1 MRYERSVTIYAD
13 APIIKRFQ
21 ANETSIS
28 IAQGKIS
35 ALISES
41 EWIELQN
48 SSKTMYSQLASAVLE
63 LDALTLNFSDMTAK
77 YNGLSD
83 QFTDLDSK
91 VAEYK
96 IGIDG
101 ISSNLTS
108 VQQSLQNNY
117 STTIETN
124 AAIKASIDELSSLIS
139 KDYVTNSEFGSLTI
153 GSVNML
159 RNSDF
164 AQQSRYWTAQGITVQ
179 YGSDTTVGTYA
190 RISSTAAG
198 STDHRLYQ
206 TTESFSHESNV
217 EYTLSFWA
225 KASVNTDIKAGHIN
239 QLSTFGIGTDWK
251 RYNAT
256 YKVGST
262 GSFTV
267 YPISSN
273 VTLYITKIKIEK
285 GSKLTDWTPAPADIN
300 ELIGIEGDS
309 AVSESNKYTNNKLTA
324 YSTTSQVNSAI
335 NQKADEITTSV
346 SATYATKASVTD
358 VKEEAINSANS
369 NTANLLKSY
378 STTAQMNS
386 AISQKANEI
395 TTSVSETYATKTSV
409 TTAKNEAITAAQG
422 YADDAEEAANSH
434 TDNLLKSY
442 STTTQMNSAISQKAD
457 EITATV
463 AKTYMTQA
471 DFNNM
476 KLGGRNLIRNSTGL
490 LGTLNW
496 ENRFLDYSLLTK
508 DGDALLRKS
517 GQLLIFKRNI
527 SGSAATI
534 SAVTNN
540 SYPTQQHSAFSL
552 GNTTT
557 GEKYVYSARFSLKAS
572 TTYTMSGYV
581 YVSAGAKGI
590 DILVLGD
597 YSITDLNS
605 QYVTYDKAYSI
616 LTYTTTGQWYYF
628 TKTFTTDASTK
639 SGIVRVDHNGVSSS
653 GSTAKILFGNLKL
666 EESNGKTTDWT
677 PAPEDNADNAAA
689 YTDAKLQNYSTTQ
702 QVNSMIS
709 QKADE
714 ITLSVSENYA
724 TKASVTTAEQN
735 AVNAANANTRDLL
748 TNYSTTTQ
756 MNSAINQKADEIST
770 SVSTTYATKT
780 SVTTAQNN
788 AINTAKNYT
797 DSANADTLE
806 TAQNY
811 TDTAKTDTLKTAQ
824 DYANTAKSD
833 AMKAAQGYADNAE
846 AAANANTANLLK
858 SYSTT
863 TQMNSAINQKADEI
877 STSVSETYLTQAT
890 FNEMKLGTRNL
901 IRNSTGLL
909 GVQGWT
915 NNFKDYTLV
924 TKQNKTL
931 LRKGGQAL
939 LFKKNTA
946 SSLATLAATGN
957 AGYPTFQQTALQLSN
972 STTGEKYIY
981 SSRFA
986 LKPSTTY
993 TMSGYVY
1000 VSSGAKGVDVFVLAS
1015 NSITDLSSQYVTYD
1029 NAYSI
1034 LTCTTTNQWY
1044 YFKKTFTT
1052 GASVKSGIV
1061 RIDHNGVNTA
1071 GTFAPIRY
1079 GNLKLEESNDKV
1091 TDWTPAPEDDT
1102 DYTDGKLKAYST
1114 TVEMQSAINQK
1125 ANEISMT
1132 VSQTYTTVKEFDDY
1146 KNTADVQYTTISS
1159 KYTQLADKFT
1169 WVVSGG
1175 TSSSNFTITSRLAE
1189 LVANDINLHGRVTFS
1204 GLDSSA
1210 QGKIN
1215 TAQSTANSAQS
1226 TANSIQNTINSNKSK
1241 WDNAASWTSSNGS
1254 NMTNL
1259 RNMVLKWTDNAVST
1273 TTQINGGWIK
1283 TNTITADKIA
1293 ANAIVSSKIAAGAI
1307 TADKINVSSLESIS
1321 ARIGG
1326 WTISGNNLMD
1336 DKTNFMVRIAAPT
1349 EYGGDGNG
1357 NADVLVVKD
1366 KTNGTFPLVI
1376 SSNGQVLATRCKF
1389 EGGTIGGWK
1398 ITGTEIYCDAGS
1410 NSCGIAKY
1418 GTSLAFWAGATY
1430 ANRNGAKFRVAHNGE
1445 TIIDEYLHYSPS
1457 GWSTPDGIVNFSVGG
1472 WQIKKGSW
1480 DGYPTAIYWD
1490 TEGTQKNGIATD
1502 GPWVIWGG
1510 WNGGPSVNT
1519 DNYKFV
1525 VTAEG
1530 VCKAMSWV
1538 TGSRL
1543 EWKENIEQYNHS
1555 ALAEVMKSDV
1565 YYYDLKNA
1573 SKTWKQNRHIGFV
1586 IGDGYSV
1593 SEEILNGDKGA
1604 IDMYSA
1610 LAIAYKAIQ
1619 EQQQEIE
1626 MLKNKLQQS

>member
-770 SVSTTYATKT
+770 SVS
-780 SVTTAQNN
+780 
-788 AINTAKNYT
+788 
-797 DSANADTLE
+797 
-806 TAQNY
+806 
-811 TDTAKTDTLKTAQ
+811 
-824 DYANTAKSD
+824 
-833 AMKAAQGYADNAE
+833 
-846 AAANANTANLLK
+846 
-858 SYSTT
+858 
-863 TQMNSAINQKADEI
+863 
-877 STSVSETYLTQAT
+877 ETYLTQAT

-1226 TANSIQNTINSNKSK
+1226 TANSVQSTVNSNKSK

-1357 NADVLVVKD
+1357 NADVLVVRD
-1366 KTNGTFPLVI
+1366 KTNDTYPLVI

-1398 ITGTEIYCDAGS
+1398 ITSTDIYNDNGASSAGIGKAGT
-1410 NSCGIAKY
+1410 
-1418 GTSLAFWAGATY
+1418 TFAFWAGATY
-1430 ANRNGAKFRVAHNGE
+1430 ANRNDPYIAIGHAGEFYLKDYLTYLPNGMSYDPKVKM
-1445 TIIDEYLHYSPS
+1445 TM
-1457 GWSTPDGIVNFSVGG
+1457 GG
-1472 WQIKKGSW
+1472 WQIKTGTNAW
-1480 DGYPTAIYWD
+1480 GYDHFEYWD
-1490 TEGTQKNGIATD
+1490 TIETQENGICAH
-1502 GPWVIWGG
+1502 GPWVVWGG
-1510 WNGGPSVNT
+1510 WNGGPSVNVE
-1519 DNYKFV
+1519 NYKFV
-1525 VTAEG
+1525 VTDQG

-1538 TGSRL
+1538 TGSRA
-1543 EWKENIEQYNHS
+1543 EWKENIVPYHKS
-1555 ALAEVMKSDV
+1555 ALQEIMNSDV
-1565 YYYDLKNA
+1565 YYYNLKDKGRGA
-1573 SKTWKQNRHIGFV
+1573 WQEGRHIGFV
-1586 IGDGYSV
+1586 IGDQYNV
-1593 SEEILNGDKGA
+1593 SSDILDGSGGS

>member
-1 MRYERSVTIYAD
+1 
-13 APIIKRFQ
+13 
-21 ANETSIS
+21 
-28 IAQGKIS
+28 
-35 ALISES
+35 
-41 EWIELQN
+41 
-48 SSKTMYSQLASAVLE
+48 
-63 LDALTLNFSDMTAK
+63 
-77 YNGLSD
+77 
-83 QFTDLDSK
+83 
-91 VAEYK
+91 
-96 IGIDG
+96 
-101 ISSNLTS
+101 
-108 VQQSLQNNY
+108 
-117 STTIETN
+117 
-124 AAIKASIDELSSLIS
+124 
-139 KDYVTNSEFGSLTI
+139 
-153 GSVNML
+153 
-159 RNSDF
+159 
-164 AQQSRYWTAQGITVQ
+164 
-179 YGSDTTVGTYA
+179 
-190 RISSTAAG
+190 
-198 STDHRLYQ
+198 
-206 TTESFSHESNV
+206 
-217 EYTLSFWA
+217 
-225 KASVNTDIKAGHIN
+225 
-239 QLSTFGIGTDWK
+239 
-251 RYNAT
+251 
-256 YKVGST
+256 
-262 GSFTV
+262 
-267 YPISSN
+267 
-273 VTLYITKIKIEK
+273 
-285 GSKLTDWTPAPADIN
+285 
-300 ELIGIEGDS
+300 
-309 AVSESNKYTNNKLTA
+309 
-324 YSTTSQVNSAI
+324 
-335 NQKADEITTSV
+335 
-346 SATYATKASVTD
+346 
-358 VKEEAINSANS
+358 
-369 NTANLLKSY
+369 
-378 STTAQMNS
+378 
-386 AISQKANEI
+386 
-395 TTSVSETYATKTSV
+395 
-409 TTAKNEAITAAQG
+409 
-422 YADDAEEAANSH
+422 
-434 TDNLLKSY
+434 
-442 STTTQMNSAISQKAD
+442 
-457 EITATV
+457 
-463 AKTYMTQA
+463 
-471 DFNNM
+471 
-476 KLGGRNLIRNSTGL
+476 
-490 LGTLNW
+490 
-496 ENRFLDYSLLTK
+496 
-508 DGDALLRKS
+508 
-517 GQLLIFKRNI
+517 
-527 SGSAATI
+527 
-534 SAVTNN
+534 
-540 SYPTQQHSAFSL
+540 
-552 GNTTT
+552 
-557 GEKYVYSARFSLKAS
+557 
-572 TTYTMSGYV
+572 
-581 YVSAGAKGI
+581 
-590 DILVLGD
+590 
-597 YSITDLNS
+597 
-605 QYVTYDKAYSI
+605 
-616 LTYTTTGQWYYF
+616 
-628 TKTFTTDASTK
+628 
-639 SGIVRVDHNGVSSS
+639 
-653 GSTAKILFGNLKL
+653 
-666 EESNGKTTDWT
+666 
-677 PAPEDNADNAAA
+677 
-689 YTDAKLQNYSTTQ
+689 
-702 QVNSMIS
+702 
-709 QKADE
+709 
-714 ITLSVSENYA
+714 
-724 TKASVTTAEQN
+724 
-735 AVNAANANTRDLL
+735 
-748 TNYSTTTQ
+748 
-756 MNSAINQKADEIST
+756 
-770 SVSTTYATKT
+770 
-780 SVTTAQNN
+780 
-788 AINTAKNYT
+788 
-797 DSANADTLE
+797 
-806 TAQNY
+806 
-811 TDTAKTDTLKTAQ
+811 
-824 DYANTAKSD
+824 
-833 AMKAAQGYADNAE
+833 
-846 AAANANTANLLK
+846 
-858 SYSTT
+858 
-863 TQMNSAINQKADEI
+863 
-877 STSVSETYLTQAT
+877 
-890 FNEMKLGTRNL
+890 MKLGTRNL

-1226 TANSIQNTINSNKSK
+1226 TANSVQSTVNSNKSK

-1389 EGGTIGGWK
+1389 EGGTIGGWT
-1398 ITGTEIYCDAGS
+1398 ITATEIYCDAGS
-1410 NSCGIAKY
+1410 NSCGISKY
-1418 GTSLAFWAGATY
+1418 GTSLAFWAGETV
-1430 ANRNGAKFRVAHNGE
+1430 ANRNNAIFRVWHDGSME
-1445 TIIDEYLHYSPS
+1445 IKGFMRYSKQ
-1457 GWSTPDGIVNFSVGG
+1457 GWDTPDGKVHTSIGG
-1472 WQIKKGSW
+1472 WQIKKASW
-1480 DGYPTAIYWD
+1480 DGYPESIYWD
-1490 TEGTQKNGIATD
+1490 TEGTQKNGIAAD
-1502 GPWVIWGG
+1502 GPWLIWGG

-1604 IDMYSA
+1604 IDMYNA

-1626 MLKNKLQQS
+1626 MLKNKLQQL

>member
-770 SVSTTYATKT
+770 SVS
-780 SVTTAQNN
+780 
-788 AINTAKNYT
+788 
-797 DSANADTLE
+797 
-806 TAQNY
+806 
-811 TDTAKTDTLKTAQ
+811 
-824 DYANTAKSD
+824 
-833 AMKAAQGYADNAE
+833 
-846 AAANANTANLLK
+846 
-858 SYSTT
+858 
-863 TQMNSAINQKADEI
+863 
-877 STSVSETYLTQAT
+877 ETYLTQAT

-1226 TANSIQNTINSNKSK
+1226 TANSVQSTVNSNKSK

-1389 EGGTIGGWK
+1389 DGGTIGGWK
-1398 ITGTEIYCDAGS
+1398 ITSTDIYNDNGASSAGIGKAGT
-1410 NSCGIAKY
+1410 
-1418 GTSLAFWAGATY
+1418 TFAFWAGATY
-1430 ANRNGAKFRVAHNGE
+1430 ANRNDPYIAIGHAGEFFLKDYLTYLPNGMSYDPKVKM
-1445 TIIDEYLHYSPS
+1445 TM
-1457 GWSTPDGIVNFSVGG
+1457 GG
-1472 WQIKKGSW
+1472 WQIKTGTNAW
-1480 DGYPTAIYWD
+1480 GYDHFEYWD
-1490 TEGTQKNGIATD
+1490 TIETQENGICAH
-1502 GPWVIWGG
+1502 GPWVVWGG
-1510 WNGGPSVNT
+1510 WNGGASLDYVN
-1519 DNYKFV
+1519 NYKFV
-1525 VTAEG
+1525 VSDQGNVYAQRFYDNGQQLLPMVIEIIHTTTTGNYCTLSKSGYFLIECNLISNSGAYY
-1530 VCKAMSWV
+1530 V
-1538 TGSRL
+1538 TGINNQTN
-1543 EWKENIEQYNHS
+1543 ENYAVIINGTNNT
-1555 ALAEVMKSDV
+1555 AV
-1565 YYYDLKNA
+1565 DLYVVWCK
-1573 SKTWKQNRHIGFV
+1573 KP
-1586 IGDGYSV
+1586 D
-1593 SEEILNGDKGA
+1593 
-1604 IDMYSA
+1604 
-1610 LAIAYKAIQ
+1610 
-1619 EQQQEIE
+1619 
-1626 MLKNKLQQS
+1626 

>member
-1226 TANSIQNTINSNKSK
+1226 TANSVQSTVNSNKSK

-1366 KTNGTFPLVI
+1366 KTNDTYPLVI

-1398 ITGTEIYCDAGS
+1398 ITGTDIYNDNGASSAGI
-1410 NSCGIAKY
+1410 GKA
-1418 GTSLAFWAGATY
+1418 GTTFAFWAGATY
-1430 ANRNGAKFRVAHNGE
+1430 ANRNDAYIKIGHAGEFYLKDYLTYLPNGMSYDPKVKM
-1445 TIIDEYLHYSPS
+1445 TM
-1457 GWSTPDGIVNFSVGG
+1457 GG
-1472 WQIKKGSW
+1472 WQIKTGTNAW
-1480 DGYPTAIYWD
+1480 GYDHFEYWD
-1490 TEGTQKNGIATD
+1490 TEISQENGICAH
-1502 GPWVIWGG
+1502 GPWVVWGG
-1510 WNGGPSVNT
+1510 WNGGASLDYVN
-1519 DNYKFV
+1519 NYKFV
-1525 VTAEG
+1525 VSDQGNVYAQRFYDNGQQLLPMVIETIHTTTTGNYCTLSKSGYFLIECNLISNSGAYY
-1530 VCKAMSWV
+1530 V
-1538 TGSRL
+1538 TGINNQTN
-1543 EWKENIEQYNHS
+1543 ENYAVIINGTNNT
-1555 ALAEVMKSDV
+1555 AV
-1565 YYYDLKNA
+1565 DLYVVWCK
-1573 SKTWKQNRHIGFV
+1573 KP
-1586 IGDGYSV
+1586 D
-1593 SEEILNGDKGA
+1593 
-1604 IDMYSA
+1604 
-1610 LAIAYKAIQ
+1610 
-1619 EQQQEIE
+1619 
-1626 MLKNKLQQS
+1626 

>member
-666 EESNGKTTDWT
+666 EESN
-677 PAPEDNADNAAA
+677 
-689 YTDAKLQNYSTTQ
+689 
-702 QVNSMIS
+702 
-709 QKADE
+709 
-714 ITLSVSENYA
+714 
-724 TKASVTTAEQN
+724 
-735 AVNAANANTRDLL
+735 
-748 TNYSTTTQ
+748 
-756 MNSAINQKADEIST
+756 
-770 SVSTTYATKT
+770 
-780 SVTTAQNN
+780 
-788 AINTAKNYT
+788 
-797 DSANADTLE
+797 
-806 TAQNY
+806 
-811 TDTAKTDTLKTAQ
+811 
-824 DYANTAKSD
+824 
-833 AMKAAQGYADNAE
+833 
-846 AAANANTANLLK
+846 
-858 SYSTT
+858 
-863 TQMNSAINQKADEI
+863 
-877 STSVSETYLTQAT
+877 
-890 FNEMKLGTRNL
+890 
-901 IRNSTGLL
+901 
-909 GVQGWT
+909 
-915 NNFKDYTLV
+915 
-924 TKQNKTL
+924 
-931 LRKGGQAL
+931 
-939 LFKKNTA
+939 
-946 SSLATLAATGN
+946 
-957 AGYPTFQQTALQLSN
+957 
-972 STTGEKYIY
+972 
-981 SSRFA
+981 
-986 LKPSTTY
+986 
-993 TMSGYVY
+993 
-1000 VSSGAKGVDVFVLAS
+1000 
-1015 NSITDLSSQYVTYD
+1015 
-1029 NAYSI
+1029 
-1034 LTCTTTNQWY
+1034 
-1044 YFKKTFTT
+1044 
-1052 GASVKSGIV
+1052 
-1061 RIDHNGVNTA
+1061 
-1071 GTFAPIRY
+1071 
-1079 GNLKLEESNDKV
+1079 DKV

-1226 TANSIQNTINSNKSK
+1226 TANSVQSTVNSNKSK

-1398 ITGTEIYCDAGS
+1398 ITGTDIYNDNGASSAGI
-1410 NSCGIAKY
+1410 GKA
-1418 GTSLAFWAGATY
+1418 GTTFAFWAGATY
-1430 ANRNGAKFRVAHNGE
+1430 ANRNDPYIAIGHAGEFFIKDYLTYLPNGMGYDPKVKM
-1445 TIIDEYLHYSPS
+1445 TM
-1457 GWSTPDGIVNFSVGG
+1457 GG
-1472 WQIKKGSW
+1472 WQIKTGTNAW
-1480 DGYPTAIYWD
+1480 GYDHFEYWD
-1490 TEGTQKNGIATD
+1490 TIETQENGICAH
-1502 GPWVIWGG
+1502 GPWVVWGG
-1510 WNGGPSVNT
+1510 WNGGPSVNVE
-1519 DNYKFV
+1519 NYKFV
-1525 VTAEG
+1525 VTDQG

-1538 TGSRL
+1538 TGSRA
-1543 EWKENIEQYNHS
+1543 EWKENIVPYHKS
-1555 ALAEVMKSDV
+1555 ALQEIMNSDV
-1565 YYYDLKNA
+1565 YYYNLKDKGRGA
-1573 SKTWKQNRHIGFV
+1573 WQEGRHIGFV
-1586 IGDGYSV
+1586 IGDQYNV
-1593 SEEILNGDKGA
+1593 SSDILDGSGGS